1 MSYLNASA
9 WKETFLRASRSHD
22 SMALHQLRAQIFQQD
37 LEIIKNQQYV
47 SETGKTVLLP
57 RDEGMITHSK
67 FYSKE
72 IAPLSNSPCQE
83 TTISVSEQDCLV
95 VARNLQEKNP
105 CVLNMANR
113 HNPGGGVLGGS
124 GAQEEHLFRSSNY
137 CLSLYQYAP
146 YAAAYGLKQATDQY
160 PMDRNYGGIYSPEVT
175 VFRGPENEGYPLL
188 DEPWKTSFVAVPAI
202 NNPDTT
208 YQNGEEML
216 TEPMVEATKRKIRTI
231 LRIARTNG
239 HTTLVLSAFGCGAFR
254 NPPHHMAL
262 IFQEVLTEPEFLH
275 AFDTIVFAVIN
286 DHNSNGNYEAFKRVF
301 GERPS

>member
-1 MSYLNASA
+1 
-9 WKETFLRASRSHD
+9 
-22 SMALHQLRAQIFQQD
+22 MALHQLRAQIFQQD

-202 NNPDTT
+202 NNPDT
-208 YQNGEEML
+208 YL
-216 TEPMVEATKRKIRTI
+216 SKRRSNADLNRWWKPPNERFRTI
-231 LRIARTNG
+231 LRIAHTNG

-301 GERPS
+301 G